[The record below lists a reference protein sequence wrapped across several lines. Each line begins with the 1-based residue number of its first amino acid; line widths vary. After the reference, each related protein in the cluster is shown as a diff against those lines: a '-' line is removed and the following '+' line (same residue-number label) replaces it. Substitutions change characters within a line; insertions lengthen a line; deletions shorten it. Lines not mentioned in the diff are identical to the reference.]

1 MVNWQTASEYELKQI
16 QVISSF
22 MSHRANLVQY
32 MFHPEKPNLNYPP
45 EKIISKSIGFCTSD
59 KVLLRVAL
67 QLWCEYGQI
76 SIPELFCLD
85 AEVFLRVLKAIESLG
100 PKPCNKFQKL
110 MAVE

>member
-1 MVNWQTASEYELKQI
+1 MVNWQSASEEELKQF

-22 MSHRANLVQY
+22 LSHRGSLIQY
-32 MFHPEKPNLNYPP
+32 LFHPEKPNLNASPD
-45 EKIISKSIGFCTSD
+45 KIISKAVGLCTSD

-76 SIPELFCLD
+76 SIAELFCLD

-100 PKPCNKFQKL
+100 PKPCNSFQKL
-110 MAVE
+110 VAIK

>member
-1 MVNWQTASEYELKQI
+1 MFNWQSASEQELKQF

-22 MSHRANLVQY
+22 LSHRVNLIQY
-32 MFHPEKPNLNYPP
+32 LFHSDIPKLNSSP
-45 EKIISKSIGFCTSD
+45 EKIISKAKGLCTSD

-67 QLWCEYGQI
+67 QLWCEHGQI

-85 AEVFLRVLKAIESLG
+85 ADVFLRVLKAIESLG
-100 PKPCNKFQKL
+100 PKPCNSLQKL